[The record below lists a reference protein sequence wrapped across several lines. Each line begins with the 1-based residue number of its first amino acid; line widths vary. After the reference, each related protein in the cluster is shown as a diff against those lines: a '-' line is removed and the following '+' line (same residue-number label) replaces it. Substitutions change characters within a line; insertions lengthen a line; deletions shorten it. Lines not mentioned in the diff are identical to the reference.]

1 MIQCYSSL
9 KNETAVNLDG
19 SETRM
24 ENSCNIHREI
34 RLKNLHVWILT
45 KMTFH
50 SELQYYLRY
59 IYINTAYHLLN
70 ISYCKKKIC

>member
-9 KNETAVNLDG
+9 KNDTAVNLDG

-45 KMTFH
+45 NNDIPQRITI
-50 SELQYYLRY
+50 LP
-59 IYINTAYHLLN
+59 
-70 ISYCKKKIC
+70 